1 MERGWNDLWCVGGD
15 SRVRLG
21 GEMVKNGGRDDG
33 WDRRPLVLNLSLSSR
48 GRVITLSAEE
58 VRCGARFVAE
68 QDEEDLVNARGVLLG
83 LLEVAEV
90 AVLYG

>member
-1 MERGWNDLWCVGGD
+1 
-15 SRVRLG
+15 
-21 GEMVKNGGRDDG
+21 
-33 WDRRPLVLNLSLSSR
+33 
-48 GRVITLSAEE
+48 LSAEE

-90 AVLYG
+90 AVWYG